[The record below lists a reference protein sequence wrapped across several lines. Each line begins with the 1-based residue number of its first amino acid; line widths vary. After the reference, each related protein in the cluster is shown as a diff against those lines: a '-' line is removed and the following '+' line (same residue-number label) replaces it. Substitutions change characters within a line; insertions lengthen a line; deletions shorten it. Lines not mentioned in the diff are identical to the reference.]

1 MTVDSEDLDEHRDKY
16 AQKTAE
22 VRRRRLHG
30 FQPNQTAL
38 RRREEELKEPVLTT
52 PPETWPEAAAKAR
65 NLVQLFASAS
75 EAQDP
80 ASKELVA
87 CALVDLRRS

>member
-1 MTVDSEDLDEHRDKY
+1 MTVESDDLDEHRDKY

-38 RRREEELKEPVLTT
+38 RRRQEEFKELVLTT
-52 PPETWPEAAAKAR
+52 PPEIWPEAAAKTR
-65 NLVQLFASAS
+65 NLIQLFPSAS
-75 EAQDP
+75 EAQDS

-87 CALVDLRRS
+87 FALVDLRRS